1 MKLWNLAFFED
12 VVVQDR
18 VVVDVRYAEPFQAI
32 FAAESGRVSETGLL
46 VELAG
51 HYQKLFDPLKSVALK
66 QTG

>member
-1 MKLWNLAFFED
+1 
-12 VVVQDR
+12 

-51 HYQKLFDPLKSVALK
+51 HYQKHLAELRVLCSLDPVS
-66 QTG
+66 